1 MIRRPP
7 RSTLFPYTTLF
18 RSQPAHGWRAALRVV
33 ARRSLGADHLA
44 DVALAQ
50 PPDDG
55 GTAQEGE
62 HERRHDRAR
71 GAKREVVEQ
80 VEKDVLLR
88 ERREQVIEHVQSSV
102 QVRQHPLERHPAG
115 RLEQY
120 DLVARESGLEPW
132 AERVSVRRRDQALP
146 ERRPGS

>member
-1 MIRRPP
+1 MVYFFFFQAEDGIRDYKV
-7 RSTLFPYTTLF
+7 TGVQTC
-18 RSQPAHGWRAALRVV
+18 ALPI
-33 ARRSLGADHLA
+33 S
-44 DVALAQ
+44 Q

-120 DLVARESGLEPW
+120 DLVAPESRPEPW
-132 AERVSVRRRDQALP
+132 AQR
-146 ERRPGS
+146 G

>member
-1 MIRRPP
+1 M
-7 RSTLFPYTTLF
+7 
-18 RSQPAHGWRAALRVV
+18 V

-120 DLVARESGLEPW
+120 DLVAPESGLEPW
-132 AERVSVRRRDQALP
+132 AQDRKSTRLNSSHQIISYAVFCLKKKKT
-146 ERRPGS
+146 